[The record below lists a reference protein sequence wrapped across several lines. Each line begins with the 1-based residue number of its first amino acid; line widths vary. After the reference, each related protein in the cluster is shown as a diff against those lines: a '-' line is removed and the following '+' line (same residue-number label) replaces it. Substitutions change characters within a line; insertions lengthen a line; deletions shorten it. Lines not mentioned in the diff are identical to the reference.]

1 MRIFKDILLSALFV
15 AIVSTDNLAVAETN
29 DKDSHHQ
36 TQHSLD
42 WPGLYH
48 GFTPCA
54 DCMGV
59 KTTLAL
65 NTNNTYVLITQNVGK
80 SIREFVE
87 KGKFTWGDK
96 SNTIIL
102 TPRKSTTTQYYLVGE
117 NTLTQL
123 DAKGE
128 RFTSKDAD
136 RYVLRRTDVTNS
148 PQEHS
153 TH

>member
-1 MRIFKDILLSALFV
+1 MCTFKEFLLSALFV
-15 AIVSTDNLAVAETN
+15 AIFSTYNLTLAETN

-36 TQHSLD
+36 AQHSLD

-96 SNTIIL
+96 SNMIIL
-102 TPRKSTTTQYYLVGE
+102 TPRKSTETSYYLVGE

-123 DAKGE
+123 DGKGE
-128 RFTSKDAD
+128 HFTGKEAE
-136 RYVLRRTDVTNS
+136 RYVLRRTDVTQS
-148 PQEHS
+148 PKEHS